1 MGAAPQITA
10 YLSLTVPVGMSIK
23 GRDCMATR
31 VMDDM
36 FTASDTPSLFLASC
50 TSAIRRIPDVYG
62 GSAPSTDGVH
72 ARLRSAIS
80 LGRCSAQ
87 AQSSWL
93 LFLECDGGGDIGT
106 WHVQGARRVNSA
118 TAHRTRR
125 EILKFYASTH
135 TPPLL
140 SSPLPKKEELMM
152 PWLNCCVHPQ
162 RVAPKGLSLALRST
176 WSLWQAAN
184 SKSGSFCLEYLLIRY

>member
-72 ARLRSAIS
+72 GGQQFHSGVVRRKRNLLGSCSWNAMEAGTSARGTCK
-80 LGRCSAQ
+80 GRDA
-87 AQSSWL
+87 
-93 LFLECDGGGDIGT
+93 
-106 WHVQGARRVNSA
+106 
-118 TAHRTRR
+118 
-125 EILKFYASTH
+125 
-135 TPPLL
+135 
-140 SSPLPKKEELMM
+140 
-152 PWLNCCVHPQ
+152 
-162 RVAPKGLSLALRST
+162 
-176 WSLWQAAN
+176 
-184 SKSGSFCLEYLLIRY
+184 